1 MAGVDPCEAEN
12 WITAHMTRTPSPSN
26 EVATTINKIYREQA
40 APVEWS
46 GGGVETPEFC
56 PNKLE
61 AIAAVMDSVDA
72 EWLAARSPIRV
83 DECSPASFLH
93 ALFRDGEKVLV
104 FNVYGSQ
111 GQVLWTWPCDELD
124 RFRAG
129 GPDGVWFLSNP
140 CDGRFHSI
148 PRLISEKNPTGR
160 SRRAEENLTDFRH
173 LLIES
178 DMVEPKIWLAALVQ
192 LPLPILSIVTSG
204 GRSIHA
210 LVRTGCHTKAQ
221 WEELVERWK
230 PGLVRLGA
238 CRSSIS
244 AVRLTRLAA
253 CRRGNAIQ
261 QLLYLNPEP
270 DFTPICELKGPR
282 TQ

>member
-1 MAGVDPCEAEN
+1 MSAPPEKGSPASGDESGAKGLANLSNDYQQRPGEQLVFSAHGDGVCIRPCPQSGKGVHNWIPHAARKLAMAGVDPCEAEN

-104 FNVYGSQ
+104 FNV
-111 GQVLWTWPCDELD
+111 
-124 RFRAG
+124 
-129 GPDGVWFLSNP
+129 
-140 CDGRFHSI
+140 
-148 PRLISEKNPTGR
+148 
-160 SRRAEENLTDFRH
+160 
-173 LLIES
+173 
-178 DMVEPKIWLAALVQ
+178 
-192 LPLPILSIVTSG
+192 
-204 GRSIHA
+204 
-210 LVRTGCHTKAQ
+210 
-221 WEELVERWK
+221 
-230 PGLVRLGA
+230 
-238 CRSSIS
+238 
-244 AVRLTRLAA
+244 
-253 CRRGNAIQ
+253 
-261 QLLYLNPEP
+261 
-270 DFTPICELKGPR
+270 
-282 TQ
+282 